1 MGITAWSMSNH
12 GPENGAEKCDHYARG
27 ECDPSLSI
35 FPGLGYAHYRLHGKS
50 FVATSILNQIA
61 SYLAHSVAKRR
72 TIAVPH
78 IEFTADQYTYI
89 IIMVPCSTVWH
100 GRSTFLS

>member
-1 MGITAWSMSNH
+1 MGLISVTTMQ
-12 GPENGAEKCDHYARG
+12 GV
-27 ECDPSLSI
+27 CDPSLFI
-35 FPGLGYAHYRLHGKS
+35 FPGLGYAHYRWHGKILFAS
-50 FVATSILNQIA
+50 SILNQIA

-89 IIMVPCSTVWH
+89 IRMVPCSTLWNEEGAH
-100 GRSTFLS
+100 SLAEP

>member
-1 MGITAWSMSNH
+1 MGQKM
-12 GPENGAEKCDHYARG
+12 
-27 ECDPSLSI
+27 
-35 FPGLGYAHYRLHGKS
+35 RLRSVTTMQGVSVTPHSSFFLDWAMHTTGGMGKS

-89 IIMVPCSTVWH
+89 IIMVPCSTLWH
-100 GRSTFLS
+100 GMRKEHIP